1 VKVAV
6 TRSGGFAGLVRRAE
20 VDSADHPAVA
30 DLINDVRLDEVP
42 SEPKREPD
50 RFVYEI
56 KIGDR
61 SAQIGESDLHGP
73 LRELVHH
80 VMSHGS

>member
-20 VDSADHPAVA
+20 IDSADHPAVA
-30 DLINDVRLDEVP
+30 RLIDDVQLDKVP
-42 SEPKREPD
+42 ERETMPD
-50 RFVYEI
+50 QFVYHVQ
-56 KIGDR
+56 IGDHT
-61 SAQIGESDLHGP
+61 AQVGESDLDGP

-80 VMSHGS
+80 VLSHGS

>member
-30 DLINDVRLDEVP
+30 GLIGDVRLDEVP
-42 SEPKREPD
+42 EPRPRPD
-50 RFVYEI
+50 RYVYDIE
-56 KIGDR
+56 IGDH
-61 SAQIGESDLHGP
+61 SAQVGEADLHGP
-73 LRELVHH
+73 LRELVDH
-80 VMSHGS
+80 VMTHGS